1 MVGLKKHA
9 DQANLYGVKVSDVV
23 LLTFVDL
30 NVPYANSKERMEELM
45 TAVAFLNDI
54 SPTRHCAVVELPDVA
69 KKSSRRGL
77 ADEESDVQ
85 NCLWGLK
92 QSCESR
98 WIMPFEVQAQA
109 DGHSARRRPGYGV
122 DSSFG

>member
-1 MVGLKKHA
+1 M
-9 DQANLYGVKVSDVV
+9 KVSEVF
-23 LLTFVDL
+23 LITLIDL

-45 TAVAFLNDI
+45 TACAFINDVN
-54 SPTRHCAVVELPDVA
+54 PTKHVGVVELPDVA

-92 QSCESR
+92 QSCDSR
-98 WIMPFEVQAQA
+98 WIMPLEIQAQA
-109 DGHSARRRPGYGV
+109 DGHSARRRPGLGIN
-122 DSSFG
+122 G